1 MIYVME
7 CGPVVLERRRHWVV
21 FSLDSSTRKVMTRVA
36 PVREHARKAV
46 ADELGRAPATCC
58 ASLGEFGRERG
69 WQVRPVPEDVLALA
83 GVTLVG
89 LEHQD
94 LLGPQAVSPQTEALL
109 RACAMFLDTAP
120 WLQFSSYE
128 PLAVTFTAD
137 PPITRVLAVAGSG
150 RLPPGLIMVEG
161 EAAFWRAH
169 SRSDPVLDDAV
180 IVSLPAPP
188 DVISDTLELAFG
200 EAFHPR
206 LLRLRGGKPVPM
218 SGQDLAHLTAALA
231 ATASLATGRPAGRA
245 VAGEL
250 EAIVVP
256 CAGPEEP
263 AVPTSSRP

>member
-188 DVISDTLELAFG
+188 DVISDTLE
-200 EAFHPR
+200 PR
-206 LLRLRGGKPVPM
+206 LRRGLSSPP
-218 SGQDLAHLTAALA
+218 AAA
-231 ATASLATGRPAGRA
+231 AWRQARPHVRTGSRAPHRRAGRDGLA
-245 VAGEL
+245 RHRS
-250 EAIVVP
+250 P
-256 CAGPEEP
+256 R
-263 AVPTSSRP
+263 RPRGRR